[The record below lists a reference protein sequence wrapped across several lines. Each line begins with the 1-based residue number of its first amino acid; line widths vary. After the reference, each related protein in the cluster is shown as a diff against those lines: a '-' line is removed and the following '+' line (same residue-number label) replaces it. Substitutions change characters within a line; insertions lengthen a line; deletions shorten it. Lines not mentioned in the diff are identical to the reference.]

1 MIQEAENKW
10 GIDSFALK
18 MIAAVT
24 MFIDHYTYIFLAG
37 SRYYMLGRCI
47 GRIAFPIFCFQLVEG
62 YFHTRNKT
70 KYALRIAAAGV
81 ISEFAFDLAF
91 YRKIFDPVH
100 QNVMWTLLIGFL
112 VIWLADKVPA
122 VVKII
127 VMMAGAVL
135 AEFLQTDYGALGVI
149 IIFTFYIFRERKLLL
164 GIGIVL
170 ETFWSSMVEGAA
182 SLALI
187 PIFLYNGK
195 QGPKK
200 YRYWFYLFYPGHL
213 FLLYFL
219 SVMEMYF

>member
-1 MIQEAENKW
+1 MTEGAQSKW
-10 GIDSFALK
+10 GINAFVLK

-37 SRYYMLGRCI
+37 SRYYMLGRYI
-47 GRIAFPIFCFQLVEG
+47 GRIAFPIFCFQLIEG

-91 YRKIFDPVH
+91 YRQIVDMNH

-112 VIWLADKVPA
+112 VVWLSEQAPTVGKVFVLA
-122 VVKII
+122 
-127 VMMAGAVL
+127 AGAAL

-149 IIFTFYIFRERKLLL
+149 IIFTFYICRERKLLL

-170 ETFWSSMVEGAA
+170 ETFWSSMAEGVA

-187 PIFLYNGK
+187 PIFLYNGE
-195 QGPKK
+195 QGPRK

-219 SVMEMYF
+219 SVM

>member
-1 MIQEAENKW
+1 MIQETENKW
-10 GIDSFALK
+10 GINAFILK

-24 MFIDHYTYIFLAG
+24 MFIDHYTYIFLSG
-37 SRYYMLGRCI
+37 SRYYILGRCI

-62 YFHTRNKT
+62 YFHTRSRK

-81 ISEFAFDLAF
+81 LSELAFDLAF
-91 YRKIFDPVH
+91 YRKAFDPAH

-122 VVKII
+122 AVKII
-127 VMMAGAVL
+127 IMMAGAVL
-135 AEFLQTDYGALGVI
+135 AEFLQTDYGALGVL
-149 IIFTFYIFRERKLLL
+149 IIFTFYIFRKRNVLL

-170 ETFWSSMVEGAA
+170 ETFWSSMVEGIA

-195 QGPKK
+195 QGPGK

-219 SVMEMYF
+219 SVMEMYS